1 MQHFP
6 FPYELIFNSFTSFS
20 LQSSNKTRRFTQP
33 RVTFPFLLLHDSFN
47 IHPPISL
54 FYHSCREFSHRIIS
68 NRFSSIF
75 FLSFQTMANSKS
87 LFLSLFILT
96 FSLHVTANSSPS
108 PSPAPANTPSHS
120 LSPSNHPPASSP
132 PVSSPPVPS
141 PLSPTPIS
149 TPAPSPEDS
158 TSLNHIDVDEKTED
172 SSTEGGMSGSKK
184 AGIAIG
190 IIVAASVLML
200 AAMVYKKRQ
209 QNLQRNQYNYG

>member
-1 MQHFP
+1 MHYP

-20 LQSSNKTRRFTQP
+20 LQSSKVKRA
-33 RVTFPFLLLHDSFN
+33 VLHFHVS
-47 IHPPISL
+47 HSR
-54 FYHSCREFSHRIIS
+54 SCREFSHRIIS

-75 FLSFQTMANSKS
+75 SLFSQPMANAKS

-96 FSLHVTANSSPS
+96 LSLHVTAGSPPS

-120 LSPSNHPPASSP
+120 LSAPNHPPASSP
-132 PVSSPPVPS
+132 LVSSPPAPS
-141 PLSPTPIS
+141 PLSPSPIS
-149 TPAPSPEDS
+149 APAPSPEDS
-158 TSLNHIDVDEKTED
+158 TPLNHIDVDEKTED

-209 QNLQRNQYNYG
+209 QNLRRNQYNFGVRRDIIL